1 MHQFKL
7 SRATFLNCLTPA
19 VALTLPWMWRRSKN
33 RGFLPREV
41 NILTVSTGVVDSTE
55 VLP

>member
-19 VALTLPWMWRRSKN
+19 VALTLP
-33 RGFLPREV
+33 REV